1 MTTGATRPP
10 ERDAEASTAPEEQ
23 TMTQT
28 ATQRAPTPT
37 AIQTATQRAPTP
49 TAAGR

>member
-1 MTTGATRPP
+1 MI
-10 ERDAEASTAPEEQ
+10 
-23 TMTQT
+23 QT